1 MSFAVVVLLASAL
14 VAAPVEAPA
23 EAPSAE
29 APAEP
34 EPAKPAFETFTDDPL
49 AVRRV
54 VLANGLTVMLSENHE
69 RPEIFGAVVVRTG
82 GRNDPPND
90 TGMAHYLEHMLF
102 KGTTKIGTT
111 DWERERP
118 LQEKLVTLYDELKR
132 ANGPKRKEIETEIR
146 RTVAQTYAFAVPN
159 EIDQLLEDIGSTH
172 VNAFTTYDETVYH
185 NTFPASQIETWL
197 AIYAERFEEPVFRLF
212 PTELEAVYEEKN
224 TAIDTTGYELFRA
237 FMRGAFPG
245 HPYGTNDILGE
256 VEHLKRPSLR
266 AMREYYERWYVPG
279 NMALVLSGD
288 FRSEDVLPLVERHFG
303 AWKAGPD
310 PKPEARPVA
319 PFEADQRLR
328 ARVTPVRAGAIA
340 YRTVPESHADFA
352 ALQVARRL
360 LSNEQRSGFVDR
372 LGDQG
377 KFLYVQHVPADLAE
391 HNLDVVAYVPR
402 LITQTFSGAEK
413 LVVAQF
419 RRVRDGGFSD
429 RQFQALKDGLI
440 LEETEKWEDNRERA
454 LAMTHAFVAKGGWEG
469 HLRYLAKLK
478 ALTKADVVR
487 VAGELFGE
495 RKLVLRSR
503 VGYPKKTRL
512 AKPKHP
518 PVKGRGGAHSQ
529 RFAELRA
536 APKPDPKLDFVEFTT
551 DVATAKVD
559 ERTVLRANTNPFD
572 DLYQLELRFGVGT
585 DKIRELDM
593 LEDYLGRIGS
603 TKTKG
608 THMRERF
615 FELSTTITADAEID
629 RFVVKLAGP
638 QRHMEAALDLL
649 AELMTAPAAERKPL
663 RQVRREIWA
672 FRRLDRKN
680 PPAVGKALRDHVLY
694 HHDSRYHRELGP
706 RGARLVGPKK
716 LLDAWDEVQGHTVE
730 VGYVGRRPPAEIAT
744 AVRDSLPLRAEVH
757 AAVPHLV
764 YGRRPPRETTVYF
777 VPQRGAVQTQLWLA
791 VEGVP
796 VVRADRPEADA
807 FESYFGGG
815 MAGLVFQEVRE
826 FRALAYSAH
835 AWYER
840 DEEPIQRGQLVAH
853 VGCQADKTMEALDVM
868 VGLFTKPPA
877 HPDRIELVRG
887 ALVRGTET
895 DSPSF
900 RDLQDRIDEW
910 IFEGDRTDPR
920 REALPAYRRLEFDDI
935 MAFHRAHVAGKPIAI
950 MVAGDPRK
958 VKTKDLKRYGKVVR
972 LREWQ
977 LYSQ

>member
-1 MSFAVVVLLASAL
+1 MSFVAVVLLASAL
-14 VAAPVEAPA
+14 VEAPPA
-23 EAPSAE
+23 EAPPAE
-29 APAEP
+29 APAEL
-34 EPAKPAFETFTDDPL
+34 AIETFPDDPL

-54 VLANGLTVMLSENHE
+54 VLPNGLTVMLSENHE

-118 LQEKLVTLYDELKR
+118 LQAQIEQLYDELKR
-132 ANGPKRKEIETEIR
+132 ASPSERRSIEAEIR
-146 RTVAQTYAFAVPN
+146 RTVAKTYAYAVPN
-159 EIDQLLEDIGSTH
+159 EIDQLLEDIGATH

-185 NTFPASQIETWL
+185 NTFPASQIDTWL

-224 TAIDTTGYELFRA
+224 TAIDTTGYELFRT

-266 AMREYYERWYVPG
+266 AMKAYYERWYVPN

-288 FRSEDVLPLVERHFG
+288 FRTDDVLPLVERRFG

-310 PKPEARPVA
+310 PKPQARPLA
-319 PFEADQRLR
+319 PFEPDQRLK

-340 YRTVPESHADFA
+340 YRTVPQSHPDFA

-360 LSNEQRSGFVDR
+360 LANDQRSGFIDR

-377 KFLYVQHVPADLAE
+377 KFLYAQHVPADLAE

-402 LITQTFSGAEK
+402 LITQSFRAAEK

-419 RRVRDGGFSD
+419 RRIREGDFSD
-429 RQFQALKDGLI
+429 RKFQALKDSLMV
-440 LEETEKWEDNRERA
+440 EETEKWEDNRERA
-454 LAMTHAFVAKGGWEG
+454 LAMTHAFAAEGGWEG
-469 HLRYLAKLK
+469 HLRYLARLR

-487 VAGELFGE
+487 VASELFGD

-536 APKPDPKLDFVEFTT
+536 APKPDPKLDFVDFAKDVTT
-551 DVATAKVD
+551 TKVHDHVA
-559 ERTVLRANTNPFD
+559 LRANGNPFD

-585 DKIRELDM
+585 DRIRELDL

-603 TKTKG
+603 ERNVG
-608 THMRERF
+608 ARMRERL

-629 RFVVKLAGP
+629 RFVVRVAGP
-638 QRHMEAALDLL
+638 QRHMKAALELL

-672 FRRLDRKN
+672 FRRFDRKN
-680 PPAVGKALRDHVLY
+680 PPAVAKALRDHVLY
-694 HHDSRYHRELGP
+694 RGDSPYHRELGP

-716 LLDAWDEVQGHTVE
+716 LLDAWDRVQGHAVE
-730 VGYVGRRPPAEIAT
+730 VGYVGRRPADEVAA
-744 AVRDSLPLRAEVH
+744 AVRDALPLRSKVH

-764 YGRRPPRETTVYF
+764 YGRNPPRETTVYF
-777 VPQRGAVQTQLWLA
+777 VPQRGAVQTQLWFA

-796 VVRADRPEADA
+796 VARADRPAADA

-840 DEEPIQRGQLVAH
+840 DEEPVQRGQLVAH
-853 VGCQADKTMEALDVM
+853 VGCQADKTIEALDVM
-868 VGLFTKPPA
+868 VELVTKLPE
-877 HPDRIELVRG
+877 HPDRIDLVRG

-900 RDLQDRIDEW
+900 RDLQDQIDEW
-910 IFEGDRTDPR
+910 EFEGDRGDPR
-920 REALPAYRRLEFDDI
+920 REALPAYRELEFADI
-935 MAFHRAHVAGKPIAI
+935 VAFYRAHVAGKPLAI

-958 VKTKDLKRYGKVVR
+958 VKMKDLKRYGKVVR